1 MQQGH
6 QSVLYTPVPTFFLQ
20 RYLNIPL
27 GKNGNVFL
35 VSLRRCLTL
44 QIIPSSFLC
53 VLGNCVMD
61 LILDLL
67 DLPHPHFSLSSSLF
81 PYLLSPGVRTSA
93 WPLRTQRPGE
103 TWMTPTPHPLWA
115 PRDRP
120 AGDTS
125 PRVETT
131 PVNSVR
137 ASAGLLHPLSSS
149 FIPMLWLS
157 CDLLWGLVHLWGG
170 GIWTLISALSLSDHF
185 IWSVLIKRV
194 NPSWVR
200 TTVAVSGP

>member
-1 MQQGH
+1 M
-6 QSVLYTPVPTFFLQ
+6 VMFFLSHFAAASLCKSYQ
-20 RYLNIPL
+20 AAFFVSWETAWWTSYWIYWT
-27 GKNGNVFL
+27 FL
-35 VSLRRCLTL
+35 
-44 QIIPSSFLC
+44 IY
-53 VLGNCVMD
+53 
-61 LILDLL
+61 
-67 DLPHPHFSLSSSLF
+67 FSLSSSLF

-120 AGDTS
+120 VGDTS

-157 CDLLWGLVHLWGG
+157 CDLLWGLVHSRVVGG
-170 GIWTLISALSLSDHF
+170 YEPCSLH
-185 IWSVLIKRV
+185 
-194 NPSWVR
+194 
-200 TTVAVSGP
+200 